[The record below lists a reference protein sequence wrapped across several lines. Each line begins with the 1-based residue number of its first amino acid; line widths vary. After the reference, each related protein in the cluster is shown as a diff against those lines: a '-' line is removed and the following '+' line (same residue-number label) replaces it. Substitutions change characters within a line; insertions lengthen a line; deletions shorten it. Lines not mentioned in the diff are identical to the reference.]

1 MPQLAGQSP
10 FQRVAGTC
18 RLGSYDL
25 CMRWSQA
32 LRLSG
37 DIHMILKP
45 RKRFFIHSGIQ
56 GALVVRL
63 MVQWSLFVIMTCAV
77 SVTLQVMLDPLAP
90 NEVRLQQLRISV
102 GSFILVSLC
111 LVPVFVR
118 DAIHFSHRFV
128 GPILR
133 LQSEMRKVDV
143 VAELRPFQLRE
154 KDYWQEMAEDYN
166 DFVGRLKEAERKAEF
181 ERSAAV
187 LADKLTTHDAPT
199 EEHAS

>member
-1 MPQLAGQSP
+1 
-10 FQRVAGTC
+10 
-18 RLGSYDL
+18 
-25 CMRWSQA
+25 
-32 LRLSG
+32 
-37 DIHMILKP
+37 MILKP
-45 RKRFFIHSGIQ
+45 RKRYFIHSGIQ

-63 MVQWSLFVIMTCAV
+63 MVQWGLFVAMTCAV
-77 SVTLQVMLDPLAP
+77 SLVLQVMLDPLAP
-90 NEVRLQQLRISV
+90 NEVRLQQLRISI

-118 DAIHFSHRFV
+118 DAIRFSHRFV

-154 KDYWQEMAEDYN
+154 RDYWQDMAEDYN
-166 DFVGRLKEAERKAEF
+166 DFIGRLKEAERKAEF

-187 LADKLTTHDAPT
+187 LADKLAASEDQTQ
-199 EEHAS
+199 EHAS